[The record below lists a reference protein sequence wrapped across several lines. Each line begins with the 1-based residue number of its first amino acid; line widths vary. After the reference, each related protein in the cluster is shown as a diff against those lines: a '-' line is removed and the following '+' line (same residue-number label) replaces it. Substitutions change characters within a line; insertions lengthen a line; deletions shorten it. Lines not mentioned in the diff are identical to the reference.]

1 MLPSETMIWQPE
13 FTDKTLSRKPGAVQ
27 SCFPTK
33 ITVTLIFPTLM
44 SIEVKIYLFWGDFSF
59 LNVFQSI
66 DHHFIYRIMTKSGY
80 MFFNNSDTFPVDCYA
95 ICCQVFYWTTGKLGI
110 KWSS

>member
-1 MLPSETMIWQPE
+1 MRMIPE
-13 FTDKTLSRKPGAVQ
+13 CIACVTIRL

-33 ITVTLIFPTLM
+33 ITVTLIFPTFM

-66 DHHFIYRIMTKSGY
+66 DHHFIYRVMTKSGY
-80 MFFNNSDTFPVDCYA
+80 VFFNNSDTFPVDCYA
-95 ICCQVFYWTTGKLGI
+95 ICRQIFYWTTGKVGI